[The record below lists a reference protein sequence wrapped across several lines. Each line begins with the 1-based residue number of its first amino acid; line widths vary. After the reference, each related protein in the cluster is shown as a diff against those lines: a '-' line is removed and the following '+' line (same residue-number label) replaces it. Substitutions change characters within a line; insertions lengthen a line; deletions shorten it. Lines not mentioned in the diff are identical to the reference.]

1 MHAFLQSRVEIKEG
15 WLVCIRKEEEDE
27 EGGKEDNQDVGIAE
41 NEENLNRVF
50 TLLTHVDCDRWD

>member
-1 MHAFLQSRVEIKEG
+1 MLHSEG
-15 WLVCIRKEEEDE
+15 RKEEEEAEDE
-27 EGGKEDNQDVGIAE
+27 KEERQGGREGNQAVGIAE